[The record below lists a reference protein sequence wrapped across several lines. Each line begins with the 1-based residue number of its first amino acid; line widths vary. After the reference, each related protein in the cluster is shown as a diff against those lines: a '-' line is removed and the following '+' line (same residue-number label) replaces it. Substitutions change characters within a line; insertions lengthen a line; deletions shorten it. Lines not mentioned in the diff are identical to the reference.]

1 MISNEKNK
9 LSRDAKEYRNKLIGA
24 VSERLSEDAALILEF
39 IRKATGKDSYSYSSD
54 EMPATTMEEIAER
67 TSLNETRIRW
77 ELHTLV
83 AIGFVIKDT
92 KRQANRYSISEDGV
106 DAAGFLL
113 DEYTYPGR
121 KIKIKAILEAKKK
134 GN

>member
-1 MISNEKNK
+1 MEKEKK
-9 LSRDAKEYRNKLIGA
+9 LTFETKSYRNKQIEA
-24 VSERLSEDAALILEF
+24 ISERMSEDAALILEF
-39 IRKATGKDSYSYSSD
+39 IRKATGKDNHGYSGD
-54 EMPATTMEEIAER
+54 EQLMTTMEEISER

-92 KRQANRYSISEDGV
+92 NGKANRYSISESGV
-106 DAAGFLL
+106 DALGYML

-121 KIKIKAILEAKKK
+121 KIKIKAILDAKKK

>member
-1 MISNEKNK
+1 MSSVTR
-9 LSRDAKEYRNKLIGA
+9 LSHEVKQYRAQQIAA
-24 VSERLSEDAALILEF
+24 VSERMSENAALILEF
-39 IRKATGKDSYSYSSD
+39 IRKATGKDNYSCSD
-54 EMPATTMEEIAER
+54 AVLKKTTMEEISER

-83 AIGFVIKDT
+83 VVGFVIKDT
-92 KRQANRYSISEDGV
+92 NGKANRYSISESGV
-106 DAAGFLL
+106 DALGYML

-121 KIKIKAILEAKKK
+121 KIKIKAILDAKKK